1 MKKNI
6 SLILLL
12 GFLTILFITGLFLN
26 EKQYNSISIVNRF
39 KAPSSDFFFGT
50 DAYGRDIFLRTSKA
64 LFNTV
69 NYALLASLIAII
81 SGFILGLT
89 AGYCGGIIDF
99 FIQTLIDVMMSFPS
113 FFLILTI
120 IAAMPQNGWNVIIAI
135 VLSTWPNIA
144 RITRAE
150 ILNLKNRE
158 FILASSTIGA
168 SFSRIV
174 FFHIIPN
181 CISSLIIT
189 GIFSFGGAILT
200 ESSLSF
206 LKLGINEDIPT
217 LGNLISGGRD
227 VLRSWWISTF
237 PGIILFLLIFS
248 VNLVG
253 ERLRAYFDPKN

>member
-1 MKKNI
+1 MRNN
-6 SLILLL
+6 ILLL
-12 GFLTILFITGLFLN
+12 IILCFLGILFITGIFLS
-26 EKQYNSISIVNRF
+26 EKQYNSISIIHRF
-39 KAPSSDFFFGT
+39 KAPSTEFLFGT

-64 LFNTV
+64 LFNTI
-69 NYALLASLIAII
+69 NYALLASIIAIFIGFLLGLIA
-81 SGFILGLT
+81 
-89 AGYCGGIIDF
+89 GYSGGIIDF
-99 FIQTLIDVMMSFPS
+99 VIQTLIDVMMSFPS

-144 RITRAE
+144 KITRAE
-150 ILNLKNRE
+150 ILTLKNRE

-168 SFSRIV
+168 SFIRIV
-174 FFHIIPN
+174 FYHIVPN
-181 CISSLIIT
+181 CINSLIIT

-237 PGIILFLLIFS
+237 PGIVLFLLIFS

-253 ERLRAYFDPKN
+253 ERIREFFDPKN